1 MYYIIVCIHVHV
13 IIIRCILNIKRIKFE
28 LLRNMRHMCHMY
40 MVCVY
45 TISCV
50 HLKVGRPSA
59 SD

>member
-1 MYYIIVCIHVHV
+1 MYTC
-13 IIIRCILNIKRIKFE
+13 IIRCILNIERIKFE
-28 LLRNMRHMCHMY
+28 LLRNVSHD